1 MATHSSILA
10 WRIPGAEETGGLP
23 SMGSHRVRHNWS
35 DLAAAADTP
44 FYLLL
49 SPVGCWYHTG
59 SVTSV
64 LGPLLFKFWGLWR
77 KLVINFTEHVVGLNG
92 FDFALLVALWYA
104 KNFFFTFCNHFLRI
118 SEEVSLHSIVILFDI
133 FYPTFSK
140 KTRLNFIAYIFPF
153 LPHEI

>member
-35 DLAAAADTP
+35 DLAAVADTP
-44 FYLLL
+44 LYLLL

-104 KNFFFTFCNHFLRI
+104 KNFFSLSVTIFSESLRKFPYI
-118 SEEVSLHSIVILFDI
+118 ALLYYLTSFIPLFQ
-133 FYPTFSK
+133 K
-140 KTRLNFIAYIFPF
+140 KQDSTS
-153 LPHEI
+153 